1 MRYLA
6 MAMLLALLAVPFV
19 GGCKK
24 EQPPEKTPPTE
35 PAPAPAPTP
44 AP

>member
-24 EQPPEKTPPTE
+24 EPAPEKTPPAA
-35 PAPAPAPTP
+35 PAPAPATTP

>member
-6 MAMLLALLAVPFV
+6 MAMLLALLAVPLV

-24 EQPPEKTPPTE
+24 EPAPEKTPPTAPVTPPP
-35 PAPAPAPTP
+35 PA
-44 AP
+44 